1 MNVLAKRIVLTVV
14 GFVWVGVVAVA
25 LAGPVLASHVHVSA
39 TVPSGAALG
48 EMMRMPVALQAEDGA
63 PLKGTTV
70 VFYLHAAF
78 AGVTGE
84 AEIGRAVTDDSG
96 VATLVYRPRL
106 AGHHEVRM
114 EYLTPGEDTVEV
126 VSTAFDV
133 AGTEQLY
140 RSAANV
146 EIPGVSGGLLMA
158 VLGTVW
164 SILLW
169 VAFRFVAIA
178 RAGGE
183 VATPAEIATAVPP
196 ETR

>member
-1 MNVLAKRIVLTVV
+1 MNTLAQRIVLTMV
-14 GFVWVGVVAVA
+14 GFASVGVLGVA
-25 LAGPVLASHVHVSA
+25 LTGPVRASHVHVSA
-39 TVPSGAALG
+39 TVPISATLG
-48 EMMRMPVALQAEDGA
+48 EVMRMPVALQGEDGA
-63 PLKGTTV
+63 PLQATTV
-70 VFYLHAAF
+70 VFYLHAVF

-84 AEIGRAVTDDSG
+84 AEIGRAVTDETG

-133 AGTEQLY
+133 AGSEQLY

-146 EIPGVSGGLLMA
+146 EIPGAGGGLVMV

-178 RAGGE
+178 RAGGN
-183 VATPAEIATAVPP
+183 VTTPVRP

>member
-1 MNVLAKRIVLTVV
+1 
-14 GFVWVGVVAVA
+14 
-25 LAGPVLASHVHVSA
+25 
-39 TVPSGAALG
+39 
-48 EMMRMPVALQAEDGA
+48 
-63 PLKGTTV
+63 
-70 VFYLHAAF
+70 
-78 AGVTGE
+78 
-84 AEIGRAVTDDSG
+84 
-96 VATLVYRPRL
+96 
-106 AGHHEVRM
+106 M

-133 AGTEQLY
+133 AGSEQLY

-146 EIPGVSGGLLMA
+146 EIPGAGGGLVMV

-178 RAGGE
+178 RAGGN
-183 VATPAEIATAVPP
+183 VTTPVRP

>member
-1 MNVLAKRIVLTVV
+1 MNVLAQRIVLTVV
-14 GFVWVGVVAVA
+14 GFVSVGFLAVA
-25 LAGPVLASHVHVSA
+25 LTGPVRASHVHVSA
-39 TVPSGAALG
+39 SVPSSAVLG
-48 EMMRMPVALQAEDGA
+48 QVLRMPVALRAPDGA
-63 PLKGTTV
+63 PLQGTTV
-70 VFYLHAAF
+70 VFYLHAEF

-84 AEIGRAVTDDSG
+84 AEIGRAVTDEQG
-96 VATLVYRPRL
+96 MATLVYRPRL
-106 AGHHEVRM
+106 AGHHEIRM
-114 EYLTPGEDTVEV
+114 EYITPGEETVEV
-126 VSTAFDV
+126 VDTAFEV

-178 RAGGE
+178 RAG
-183 VATPAEIATAVPP
+183 ATAPSPVGPGA
-196 ETR
+196 R

>member
-1 MNVLAKRIVLTVV
+1 MNVLAQRIVLIVV
-14 GFVWVGVVAVA
+14 GFVSVGVIAVV
-25 LAGPVLASHVHVSA
+25 LTGPVLASHVHVS
-39 TVPSGAALG
+39 TTIPNSVTLG
-48 EMMRMPVALQAEDGA
+48 EMMLMPVALQAEDGA
-63 PLKGTTV
+63 PLQGTTV
-70 VFYLHAAF
+70 VFYLDAAF

-84 AEIGRAVTDDSG
+84 AEIGRAVTDETG
-96 VATLVYRPRL
+96 VATLAYRPRL

-126 VSTAFDV
+126 VSAGFDV
-133 AGTEQLY
+133 AGGEQLY

-146 EIPGVSGGLLMA
+146 EIPGVGGELLMA

-169 VAFRFVAIA
+169 VALRFIAIA

-183 VATPAEIATAVPP
+183 VAIPVPP

>member
-1 MNVLAKRIVLTVV
+1 MNVLAQRIVLTVV
-14 GFVWVGVVAVA
+14 GFVSVGVLAGA
-25 LAGPVLASHVHVSA
+25 LTGPVLASHVHVSA
-39 TVPSGAALG
+39 TVPSSATLG
-48 EMMRMPVALQAEDGA
+48 QVLRMPVALQAEDGA
-63 PLKGTTV
+63 PLQGTTV

-84 AEIGRAVTDDSG
+84 AEIGRAVTDETG

-114 EYLTPGEDTVEV
+114 EYLTPGEEAVEV
-126 VSTAFDV
+126 VNTAFDV

-146 EIPGVSGGLLMA
+146 EIPGVSGGLVMA

-178 RAGGE
+178 RARGE
-183 VATPAEIATAVPP
+183 VMTPELS

>member
-1 MNVLAKRIVLTVV
+1 MNVLAQRIVLTVV
-14 GFVWVGVVAVA
+14 GFVSVGVIAVA
-25 LAGPVLASHVHVSA
+25 LTGPVLASHVHVSA
-39 TVPSGAALG
+39 TIPSSATLG
-48 EMMRMPVALQAEDGA
+48 EMMLMPVALQAEDGA
-63 PLKGTTV
+63 PLQGTTV

-84 AEIGRAVTDDSG
+84 AEIGRAVTDETG

-114 EYLTPGEDTVEV
+114 EYLTPGEEVEV

-133 AGTEQLY
+133 AGGEQLY

-146 EIPGVSGGLLMA
+146 EIPGVSGGLVMA

-178 RAGGE
+178 RARGE
-183 VATPAEIATAVPP
+183 VMTPELS

>member
-1 MNVLAKRIVLTVV
+1 MNVVVQRIVLTVV
-14 GFVWVGVVAVA
+14 GLVSVGVLAVA
-25 LAGPVLASHVHVSA
+25 LTGPVLASHVHVSA
-39 TVPSGAALG
+39 TIPNSATLG
-48 EMMRMPVALQAEDGA
+48 EMIRMPVALQAEDGT
-63 PLKGTTV
+63 PLQGTTV

-84 AEIGRAVTDDSG
+84 AEIGRAVTDETG

-133 AGTEQLY
+133 AGSEQLY
-140 RSAANV
+140 RAAASV
-146 EIPGVSGGLLMA
+146 DIPGVNGGLLMA
-158 VLGTVW
+158 VLATVW

-183 VATPAEIATAVPP
+183 VPTPELP